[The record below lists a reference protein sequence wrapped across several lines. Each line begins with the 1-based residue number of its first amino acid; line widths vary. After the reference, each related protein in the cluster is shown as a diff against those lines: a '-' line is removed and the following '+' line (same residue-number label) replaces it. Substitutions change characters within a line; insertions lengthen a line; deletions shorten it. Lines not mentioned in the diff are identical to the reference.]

1 MPLNSLLGAEN
12 KRDAGKAGNQIENFG
27 SDCRTTSEPWL
38 IASRRSVAQVALMM
52 RGRAAAGLAAAAEL
66 LGKVMKIKALR
77 LTFFVVG
84 DHQIGHR
91 RGGGSFRLSVG
102 LLLALLL
109 LLGLFGLFF
118 LS

>member
-1 MPLNSLLGAEN
+1 ML
-12 KRDAGKAGNQIENFG
+12 
-27 SDCRTTSEPWL
+27 
-38 IASRRSVAQVALMM
+38 
-52 RGRAAAGLAAAAEL
+52 GRAAVGAAAAAEL
-66 LGKVMKIKALR
+66 LRKVMKIKALR

-84 DHQIGHR
+84 DHQIGHGL
-91 RGGGSFRLSVG
+91 GGWGFRLIVR